1 LGAIAAAAA
10 AAFLAAPVLATTLV
24 PPPVAHTMGFRRVTE
39 RQVAIAIPGAK
50 LVDPAGIAVVRLRA
64 TDGPERTDDDEVTV
78 VAVDRGSGRLFT
90 NFGPLRAGSWSGE
103 GGPTG
108 PLATPSDVAID
119 ADGRVAVTDTGN
131 RRVVLLRHDGASLRA
146 ERVFDGF
153 LEPRGIAADGRG
165 GFYVCDRRFNA
176 VFHLDAVTGKRTTF
190 GLETAFDR
198 PVAVATVP
206 EGDRL
211 ARGKEPRVVVA
222 DLDGARLRSFSLSGS
237 LHATL
242 EASSVGVPDARF
254 DAVEIDYYGNVYAAD
269 AAGHRMHKLRDDL
282 FPLDT
287 FGAEGTGQGQ
297 FRSPRGIAIHRRL
310 GQVFVT
316 EADGAQYLWVGTD
329 VRELRVEPRAGAMG
343 LAFVLTEEST
353 LTVRVRDAHG
363 AEVATL
369 AADRRTPCGPFHGEW
384 DGTDARGE
392 RVPGGSYTLEIRA
405 RATYASRSVFERTV
419 ERAFAFDAGTGAR

>member
-1 LGAIAAAAA
+1 MLFALPA
-10 AAFLAAPVLATTLV
+10 LAATLV
-24 PPPVAHTMGFRRVTE
+24 PPPVAHTLGFRRVTE
-39 RQVAIAIPGAK
+39 RQVALAVPGAK
-50 LVDPAGIAVVRLRA
+50 LVDPAGIAVVRLAA
-64 TDGPERTDDDEVTV
+64 TDGPDRSDDDEVTV

-90 NFGPLRAGSWSGE
+90 NFGPLRAGSWTGDSA
-103 GGPTG
+103 PPG
-108 PLATPSDVAID
+108 PLAAPSDVAID

-176 VFHLDAVTGKRTTF
+176 VFRLDTITGERSTF

-211 ARGKEPRVVVA
+211 ARGKQPQIIIA
-222 DLDGARLRSFSLSGS
+222 DLDGARVRCFTPSGS

-242 EASSVGVPDARF
+242 EARTLPASDARF
-254 DAVEIDYYGNVYAAD
+254 DALEIDYYGNVYAVD
-269 AAGHRMHKLRDDL
+269 TEHHRLHKLRDDL

-287 FGAEGTGQGQ
+287 FGAEGTGQGE

-316 EADGAQYLWVGTD
+316 EVDGGQYLWVGTD
-329 VRELRVEPRAGAMG
+329 VRDLRVEPGAAGVEF
-343 LAFVLTEEST
+343 AFVLTEEST
-353 LTVRVRDAHG
+353 LTLRVLDSQG
-363 AEVATL
+363 AEVAAL
-369 AADRRTPCGPFHGEW
+369 VAERRTPCGPFRGGW
-384 DGTDARGE
+384 DGTNAQGE
-392 RVPGGSYTLEIRA
+392 RVPGGTYTIEIRA
-405 RATYASRSVFERTV
+405 RATYASRSVFERTM
-419 ERAFAFDAGTGAR
+419 ERAFAFGAGAGAR